1 MLKGVMQLVII
12 ASFMVRVFP
21 IRELKPGNY
30 LGITGKTNINF
41 FLCCLKEIEIG
52 HELKKKLSVACEW
65 SVAFFGYPGFTSY
78 ILHPAL
84 HMRVCVRSAL

>member
-1 MLKGVMQLVII
+1 MHILKGFSLC
-12 ASFMVRVFP
+12 
-21 IRELKPGNY
+21 NY

-65 SVAFFGYPGFTSY
+65 SVAFFGYPGF
-78 ILHPAL
+78 LHQ
-84 HMRVCVRSAL
+84 